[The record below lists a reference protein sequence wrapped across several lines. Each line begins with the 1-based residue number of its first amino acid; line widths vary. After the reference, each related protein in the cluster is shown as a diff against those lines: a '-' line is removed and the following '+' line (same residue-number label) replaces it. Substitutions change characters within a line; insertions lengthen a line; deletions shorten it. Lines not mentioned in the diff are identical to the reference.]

1 MMKWFRKH
9 NKKLLAVFASGL
21 LVVWLGG
28 TALQQTFSRDPSK
41 EVLAEVFGEKVRMR
55 SWRTNLAKVAILQGL
70 GLPWQMVAFQMIPGD
85 FYSGAPEVDTYDW
98 LCLSR
103 EAKRMGVQISRE
115 QVEQFLSAQQGM
127 AQRIDMLRENRE
139 VALSFVYD
147 AVADFMRVMTAARLA
162 MQGMDVAEPRVRLGV
177 RDAYEKVSVKLVALR
192 ADEFLDPNEVLTDA
206 ELQKHYET
214 YKDVLPGEDERLG
227 YGYRWPDRVRVE
239 YLVADIDQ
247 IKKAQP
253 ETMVRRIE
261 SRALK
266 YYRDHQEEFTV
277 SEPATTTA
285 ATSESAS
292 SMPTTSSQP
301 VTRLRSYGE
310 VKDELVDRLMT
321 EQALKTAGQ
330 LIQRASERLQ
340 EPWYEVRPDKDGYKQ
355 APAAATQDGYM
366 SDLAAEI
373 SGEGIPLLYRS
384 TELLTQRDAAEL
396 PGIGMAFARDEENR
410 PLPFSQY
417 VFRVKGLAGAP
428 TGPGASLRLSLYE
441 PTRSPLRDGSPSNP
455 RNFYIF
461 RVTEVSPS
469 QVPQSLEE
477 VRPRVEADLREYKAY
492 MQAGEQAEQL
502 AAAAA
507 ESDLATAVEQAEALK
522 EQLGDQ
528 FRVLEPAPF
537 PRVQP
542 LSMQMVQ
549 FGMTQRRPP
558 LVTGIGSSK
567 EFVEA
572 CFDLAEAAGD
582 GESPIRVV
590 ALPRLKRHAVVQWVE
605 TERVTEQ
612 LYQERHAQVAQ
623 TLQLEVARAFR
634 NDWFDPERIRER
646 TGFKLITAEE

>member
-41 EVLAEVFGEKVRMR
+41 EVLAEVLDQKVRMR
-55 SWRTNLAKVAILQGL
+55 TWRVNLAKVNILQNL
-70 GLPWQMVAFQMIPGD
+70 RLPWQMVAYQMIPGD

-103 EAKRMGVQISRE
+103 EAERMGVQISRE
-115 QVEQFLSAQQGM
+115 QVEQFLSGQQGM

-139 VALSFVYD
+139 VALAFVYD
-147 AVADFMRVMTAARLA
+147 SVADFLRVITAARLA
-162 MQGMDVAEPRVRLGV
+162 MQGVDVAEPRVRLGV
-177 RDAYEKVSVKLVALR
+177 RDAYEKVHVKLVALR

-206 ELQKHYET
+206 ELQEHFET

-247 IKKAQP
+247 IKEAQP
-253 ETMVRRIE
+253 ETMVRRVE

-266 YYRDHQEEFTV
+266 YYREHPDEFTV

-285 ATSESAS
+285 AATEPAS

-301 VTRLRSYGE
+301 VTRLKSYGE
-310 VKDELVDRLMT
+310 VTEQLVDRLMT
-321 EQALKTAGQ
+321 EQAMKVAGQ

-355 APAAATQDGYM
+355 APPTATEAGHM

-373 SGEGIPLLYRS
+373 SGEGVPLLYRS
-384 TELLTQRDAAEL
+384 TELLTSRDAAAV
-396 PGIGMAFARDEENR
+396 PGIGMAYARDENNR

-417 VFRVKGLAGAP
+417 IFRVKGLAAAP
-428 TGPGASLRLSLYE
+428 MGPGASLRLSPYE
-441 PTRSPLRDGSPSNP
+441 PTRSPLRDGSPNNP

-492 MQAGEQAEQL
+492 LRAGEQVEQL

-507 ESDLATAVEQAEALK
+507 DSDLSAAVEQAEVLK
-522 EQLGDQ
+522 EKLGDQ
-528 FRVLEPAPF
+528 LRALEPAPF

-549 FGMTQRRPP
+549 FGMTQQRPP

-572 CFDLAEAAGD
+572 CFDLAEAAENGV
-582 GESPIRVV
+582 SPIRTV
-590 ALPRLKRHAVVQWVE
+590 ALPKLKRQAVVQWVE

-612 LYQERHAQVAQ
+612 LYQERRAQVAQ
-623 TLQLEVARAFR
+623 TLQLEVVRTFR
-634 NDWFDPERIRER
+634 NDWFDSQRIRER
-646 TGFKLITAEE
+646 TGFKLISEE

>member
-28 TALQQTFSRDPSK
+28 TALQQTFSRDPGK
-41 EVLAEVFGEKVRMR
+41 EVRAEVFGEKVRMR
-55 SWRTNLAKVAILQGL
+55 SWRTNLAKVSILQGL

-85 FYSGAPEVDTYDW
+85 YYSGAPEIDTYDW

-103 EAKRMGVQISRE
+103 EAKRMGIQISRQ

-162 MQGMDVAEPRVRLGV
+162 MQGMDVAEPRVRLAV

-192 ADEFLDPNEVLTDA
+192 ADDFLDPNEVLTDA
-206 ELQKHYET
+206 ELQQHFET

-239 YLVADIDQ
+239 YLVADIAQ

-253 ETMVRRIE
+253 ETMVRRVE

-285 ATSESAS
+285 ATTEPAS
-292 SMPTTSSQP
+292 SMPATSSQP
-301 VTRLRSYGE
+301 VTRLKSYGE
-310 VKDELVDRLMT
+310 VKDDLVDRLMT

-330 LIQRASERLQ
+330 LIQRAGERLQ
-340 EPWYEVRPDKDGYKQ
+340 EPWYEVRPDKDGYKE
-355 APAAATQDGYM
+355 APAAATEDGYM

-384 TELLTQRDAAEL
+384 TELLTPRNAAEL
-396 PGIGMAFARDEENR
+396 PDIGMGFARDEENR

-417 VFRVKGLAGAP
+417 VFRVKGLASAP
-428 TGPGASLRLSLYE
+428 TGTGASLRLSLYE

-477 VRPRVEADLREYKAY
+477 VRSHVEADLREYKAY
-492 MQAGEQAEQL
+492 LRAGEQTEQL
-502 AAAAA
+502 AAAAD
-507 ESDLATAVEQAEALK
+507 SDLATAVEQAEDLEEK
-522 EQLGDQ
+522 LGDQ
-528 FRVLEPAPF
+528 LRLLEPAPF

-549 FGMTQRRPP
+549 FGMTQQRPP

-572 CFDLAEAAGD
+572 CFDLAEAAEK
-582 GESPIRVV
+582 GESPIRSV
-590 ALPRLKRHAVVQWVE
+590 ALPKLKRQAVVQWVE
-605 TERVTEQ
+605 TEQVTEQ
-612 LYQERHAQVAQ
+612 LYQERRAQVAQ
-623 TLQLEVARAFR
+623 TLQIEVVRAFR

-646 TGFKLITAEE
+646 TGFKLITPEE

>member
-41 EVLAEVFGEKVRMR
+41 EVLAEIYGQKVRMR
-55 SWRTNLAKVAILQGL
+55 AWRTNLAKVSILQGL
-70 GLPWQMVAFQMIPGD
+70 GLPWHMVAFQMIPGD
-85 FYSGAPEVDTYDW
+85 YYSGAPEVDTYDW

-103 EAKRMGVQISRE
+103 EAKRMGVQISRQ
-115 QVEQFLSAQQGM
+115 QVEQFLSGQQGM

-147 AVADFMRVMTAARLA
+147 AVADFMRVMTASRLA
-162 MQGMDVAEPRVRLGV
+162 MQGMDVAEPRVRLAV

-206 ELQKHYET
+206 ELQQHFET
-214 YKDVLPGEDERLG
+214 YKDVLPGEDERVG

-247 IKKAQP
+247 IKEAQP
-253 ETMVRRIE
+253 ETMVRRVE

-285 ATSESAS
+285 ASTEPAS
-292 SMPTTSSQP
+292 SMPATSSQP
-301 VTRLRSYGE
+301 VTRLKSYGE

-321 EQALKTAGQ
+321 EQALKAAGQ
-330 LIQRASERLQ
+330 LIQRAGERLQ

-355 APAAATQDGYM
+355 APAPTTESGYM

-384 TELLTQRDAAEL
+384 TELLTPRDAAEL
-396 PGIGMAFARDEENR
+396 PGIGMAYARDEENR

-417 VFRVKGLAGAP
+417 VFRVKGLATAP
-428 TGPGASLRLSLYE
+428 TGTGASLRLSLYE

-477 VRPRVEADLREYKAY
+477 VRSRVEVDLREYKAY
-492 MQAGEQAEQL
+492 MRAGEQAEQL
-502 AAAAA
+502 AAAAD
-507 ESDLATAVEQAEALK
+507 SDLAAAVEQAEDLK
-522 EQLGDQ
+522 EKLGDQ
-528 FRVLEPAPF
+528 LRLLEPAPF

-549 FGMTQRRPP
+549 FGMTQQRPP
-558 LVTGIGSSK
+558 LVTGIGSSE

-572 CFDLAEAAGD
+572 CFDLAEDAEN

-590 ALPRLKRHAVVQWVE
+590 ALPKLKRQAVVQWVE

-612 LYQERHAQVAQ
+612 LYQERRAQVAQ
-623 TLQLEVARAFR
+623 ILQIEVVRAFR
-634 NDWFDPERIRER
+634 NDWFNPERIRER
-646 TGFKLITAEE
+646 TGFKQITAEE